1 MDYGPE
7 KKVQQVIV
15 DMYPQYH
22 SFRVIFFYF
31 LYEIPMHVHLTED
44 NLHYH
49 YALSEEENEGINFFS
64 FIRGLIDQSYP
75 PMALALNPY
84 RHPKRD
90 TQIRTDRSAGQ
101 RNKLC
106 QERHAYSSSSSA
118 SSLTTL

>member
-15 DMYPQYH
+15 DVSPIPFISRY
-22 SFRVIFFYF
+22 FFNF

-49 YALSEEENEGINFFS
+49 YALSEEENEDINFFS